1 MRPQSQAI
9 VVCHATAVAGRGLPC
24 DRSRKPGEGGTVHM
38 LSTTVGDSV
47 RSYQTALQHA
57 LNRVSADIMSQI
69 ALEML
74 AAYDRDG
81 RTFVFGNGGSAATAS
96 HMACDLSKN
105 TVTDGIPH
113 LRCFSLTDNT
123 PL

>member
-1 MRPQSQAI
+1 
-9 VVCHATAVAGRGLPC
+9 
-24 DRSRKPGEGGTVHM
+24 M

-47 RSYQTALQHA
+47 RSYQTALQQA
-57 LNRVSADIMSQI
+57 LGQISADIMSQI
-69 ALEML
+69 ALEIL

-113 LRCFSLTDNT
+113 LCCCRLKPRAAPPPRKVNNTMTPRCFLSTFR
-123 PL
+123 